1 MTTPASTTTPTKL
14 FYFFVAIFVISLL
27 GFFPTYL
34 VKFPRFEG
42 LTYAHHFHGF
52 IASTWLLLLICQ
64 AWLIRK
70 KNYRLHRLTGKLSF
84 VIMPL
89 LILSLSMVAGASYSN
104 NIKTTDRATALAA
117 MANGIPE
124 MFFLGLLFTLGML
137 YRRNSGYHLR
147 FLTCTGLIMLGP
159 GLGRFLIAF
168 CHLPFQY
175 AIPLLILSTT
185 GVGIA
190 WLAVDIR
197 NRRSAFPMAVYVAI
211 GVLAFLIQ
219 ANKFSEPWQQFA
231 GWWASHFYH

>member
-1 MTTPASTTTPTKL
+1 MAMTRPIGQGEPSANAATSAAPAIPPPYWSAPTTAEALP
-14 FYFFVAIFVISLL
+14 A
-27 GFFPTYL
+27 
-34 VKFPRFEG
+34 
-42 LTYAHHFHGF
+42 A
-52 IASTWLLLLICQ
+52 
-64 AWLIRK
+64 
-70 KNYRLHRLTGKLSF
+70 RLTEANA
-84 VIMPL
+84 P
-89 LILSLSMVAGASYSN
+89 
-104 NIKTTDRATALAA
+104 ATALAA

-124 MFFLGLLFTLGML
+124 MLFLGLLFTLGML